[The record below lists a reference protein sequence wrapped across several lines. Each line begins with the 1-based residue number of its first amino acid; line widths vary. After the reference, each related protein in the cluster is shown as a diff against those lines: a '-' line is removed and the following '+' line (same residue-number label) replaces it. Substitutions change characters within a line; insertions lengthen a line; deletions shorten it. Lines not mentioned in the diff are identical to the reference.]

1 MVTNNRKPLSWNAGG
16 HSQNFNGRSG
26 ESDLKSEQEPKEAG
40 GQNKAHGQGPHR
52 SSWESPAPTPELA
65 LICPLVRV

>member
-1 MVTNNRKPLSWNAGG
+1 MTTERQPDQREPEFMVTNNRKPLSWNAGG
-16 HSQNFNGRSG
+16 HSQNFNGKSG

-52 SSWESPAPTPELA
+52 SS
-65 LICPLVRV
+65 

>member
-16 HSQNFNGRSG
+16 RSQNFNGRSG

-52 SSWESPAPTPELA
+52 ST
-65 LICPLVRV
+65 